1 MNLQVCGTGSKS
13 RKRPALVAGS
23 NANGKFRLTNANMIT
38 DSGKSLFMAAVLMLA
53 VLTPGVSNA
62 AKTHLTEVAR
72 ISAPPAGKALVNIHR
87 RLKDSLAGNSIRSP
101 IFDGSGTFLM
111 DLPGDCECQLVCEP
125 GQKTFITWY
134 GASSVCVVTAELAP
148 DKKYD
153 LVLCLDSKGVVLV
166 PLSQAPAKL
175 RKLDLDG
182 PKQQQAE
189 KVFTLQRDEAALSYE
204 ASQKAH
210 IEQIKTDFLGGKKSG
225 RVVYVN

>member
-1 MNLQVCGTGSKS
+1 M
-13 RKRPALVAGS
+13 R
-23 NANGKFRLTNANMIT
+23 T
-38 DSGKSLFMAAVLMLA
+38 DSRRSLFTAAVLMLA

-62 AKTHLTEVAR
+62 AKTHITEVAR

-87 RLKDSLAGNSIRSP
+87 RLKDMLAGNSIRSP
-101 IFDGSGTFLM
+101 IFDAGGTLLM
-111 DLPGDCECQLVCEP
+111 DLPGDSECQLVCEP

-134 GASSVCVVTAELAP
+134 GASSVCVVTADLAP

-153 LVLCLDSKGVVLV
+153 LVLCLDQKGVILV

-189 KVFTLQRDEAALSYE
+189 KVFTLQRDEAALDYE

-225 RVVYVN
+225 RVVHVN